1 MKNQRKS
8 KTNLSLIFPMN
19 TILSEYYDRVLLS
32 NLFSYD
38 ERSYRQV
45 LYTSCYCISV
55 GTGGCTQLGTRVT
68 RWLYRLQS
76 QCRQSHIRQLGMA
89 RVDSLYP
96 RVTLCCIHAIPAI
109 VWLLPRARL

>member
-19 TILSEYYDRVLLS
+19 TLLCEYYDHALLS

-45 LYTSCYCISV
+45 LYTSCYCISI
-55 GTGGCTQLGTRVT
+55 GTGRGTQLGTRVT

-89 RVDSLYP
+89 RVDSLY
-96 RVTLCCIHAIPAI
+96 RCRALCCIHATPAI
-109 VWLLPRARL
+109 M